1 MAKKSITASTCY
13 STTCIGL
20 NRENDIEAKCK
31 RLLDTLGKG
40 KKAFLLATLIYRFP
54 EYFRT
59 GEVNGELSSLIDR
72 YKKPLE
78 RVRTDAPVFF
88 GWHYNEYVHDKYAHE
103 LLNDYLEGGSKDFIV
118 YVLSTS
124 LPFFFGNDA
133 DIPEKRPVKKEVPSV
148 TVPTEDKESDSNDE
162 YEIEDRVL
170 DQFDDDYVIIPANY
184 EEGSKYKKSNDY
196 VSTEGASK
204 K

>member
-1 MAKKSITASTCY
+1 MARKSITASTCY

-20 NRENDIEAKCK
+20 NRENDTEAKCK
-31 RLLDTLGKG
+31 QLLDTLGKG

-59 GEVNGELSSLIDR
+59 GEVNVELSSLIDR

-118 YVLSTS
+118 HVLSTS
-124 LPFFFGNDA
+124 LPFFFGNDSV
-133 DIPEKRPVKKEVPSV
+133 IPEKRHVKEEVPV
-148 TVPTEDKESDSNDE
+148 TTVTKDNTENNAADE

-184 EEGSKYKKSNDY
+184 EEGTKYKKSNDY